1 MNKLIKFLIP
11 FIVIAILL
19 CSCSN
24 KKVEHTEL
32 NMTNEDLALCSQFIW
47 LYYDY
52 IKVTYYMSDEESLET
67 DNNENDLLQYEI
79 QLVTLSDD
87 KNEYSNLTNILSSR
101 DFTNLFSDGY
111 TDYYILLFENT
122 KKEVEYFNEEY
133 KIKLNALIDNSNMSK
148 EEYTDKII
156 NASIDALSYFE
167 CGITYYVREI
177 KKVPANDVF
186 NYEKYKSY
194 VDEFIEYLKK

>member
-24 KKVEHTEL
+24 KKVEHTVL

-52 IKVTYYMSDEESLET
+52 ANYLADEQYNDTLENIDDFSLYIIKIITSRNE
-67 DNNENDLLQYEI
+67 NNEYI
-79 QLVTLSDD
+79 
-87 KNEYSNLTNILSSR
+87 NLTNILSAR
-101 DFTNLFSDGY
+101 DYLDNLFSDGY

>member
-24 KKVEHTEL
+24 KKVEHTVL

-52 IKVTYYMSDEESLET
+52 ANYLADEQYNDTLENIDDFSLYIIKIITSRNE
-67 DNNENDLLQYEI
+67 NNEYI
-79 QLVTLSDD
+79 
-87 KNEYSNLTNILSSR
+87 NLTNILSAR
-101 DFTNLFSDGY
+101 DYLDNLFSDGY

-122 KKEVEYFNEEY
+122 KKEVIYQEVDGE
-133 KIKLNALIDNSNMSK
+133 KIPITQSVIMPTIEGAIITAVGAGNATVKSNIIQAV
-148 EEYTDKII
+148 EAATGLATHKIQ
-156 NASIDALSYFE
+156 
-167 CGITYYVREI
+167 
-177 KKVPANDVF
+177 VF
-186 NYEKYKSY
+186 PMAT
-194 VDEFIEYLKK
+194 